1 VTAIALAAGLVPEED
16 RERAIASVAEQRWE
30 CRTVLSLPLLRML
43 FDNGREAE
51 AFALL
56 DRKEYPGWGHMIA
69 QGSPTMWEGWEDIES
84 HSHAWNGYP
93 ARLLQE
99 YIVGIRSEA
108 PGFARTV
115 IRPYLPDSLT
125 FAEGTAWTPL
135 GPVSARWEREGGGVR
150 VRATIP
156 AGMEARLSLRLADGR
171 IVEQT
176 LTEGDNELVFDK

>member
-1 VTAIALAAGLVPEED
+1 VPDED
-16 RERAIASVAEQRWE
+16 RERAIASVAEQSWE

-56 DRKEYPGWGHMIA
+56 DRTEYPGWGHMIA

-99 YIVGIRSEA
+99 YIVGIRSET
-108 PGFARTV
+108 PGFAKTT
-115 IRPYLPDSLT
+115 IRPYMPDSLT
-125 FAEGTAWTPL
+125 FAEGKIATPF
-135 GPVSARWEREGGGVR
+135 GPVSARWERTDGGVR

-156 AGMEARLSLRLADGR
+156 AGMEARLTLPLADGR
-171 IVEQT
+171 IVEQA
-176 LTEGDNELVFDK
+176 LTEGENEMFFAK